1 MRKHLLL
8 DFRIWKKIFSVAAI
22 TTGLFS
28 CQTNVD
34 ETVKYLTPGV
44 SQALANFRK
53 QHLKDVQYQLFF
65 DIPAEKQEALK
76 GIAAISCNAMD
87 PQAFLLDFKAD
98 IQQIDSVCLNGIK
111 VDYQLLDEHLRVL
124 PELKSGKNTI
134 TVYFTCSDQ
143 SLNRRDHFLYTLLVP
158 DRARTVFPCFDQ
170 PDIKALYKL
179 SLEIPSQWKAVANGK
194 AISEV
199 NAGNGRTLVSFQQTE
214 PLSTY
219 LFSFVAGELK
229 KETFQRE
236 GRAIS
241 IYHRENDAEKVA
253 QCSGMADE
261 VFDALEW
268 MEAYTGIPYPFDKYD
283 LIIIPGFQFGGM
295 EHTGATLYT
304 DGRMFL
310 NKQSTLRERLNRSA
324 LIAHETTHM
333 WFGDY
338 VTMKWFDDVW
348 TKEVFANYFASQMLK
363 ERFPK
368 VNHRLNFMA
377 DYIPGAYAED
387 CTEGT
392 NSIKQDLDNLQNA
405 GLVYGNIIYKKSPIV
420 MEMLVEKMGQQTFRA
435 GLQQYLKTY
444 AYGNATWDD
453 LIDILDDFIPDD
465 LKAWSHCWVNEKGHP
480 TIETHLES
488 NHLVV
493 NQFDKWKRGV
503 CWPQKL
509 SFLVIENGKEQ
520 VVTANFS
527 EDQTTI
533 RIPLVLPLV
542 HPETA
547 VVLPNND
554 SRGYGLFL
562 LEDSQQEIQ
571 WQAIKQHASND
582 TNSEV
587 LRGSL
592 LINLYENLR
601 AGNLSA
607 ETFRNELIDYL
618 STEENPLL
626 YTIALGYLGDCQQW
640 YLTDSELVEKALWQL
655 VLTHKQPS
663 FRLQAFRLY
672 RTLAHTPEAIQQL
685 YTIWKECKMPG
696 NCHLSESDYMK
707 LAYQLAIHL
716 PEQADA
722 IIEEQAGRISQA
734 DRQKEFAFISAAVS
748 PSEVKRDSVFAAL
761 MKKENR
767 SVEPWASSAL
777 SLLNHPVRSAEAI
790 RYIRP
795 ALEKMQE
802 VQQTGDIFFPRA
814 WARALLSGHTS
825 HEAAEEVR
833 KFFADY
839 PDYPL
844 MLGNKIKQ
852 QASHLEGK

>member
-1 MRKHLLL
+1 MKKHLLS
-8 DFRIWKKIFSVAAI
+8 DPQTWKKIFTVAVVA
-22 TTGLFS
+22 TGLFS
-28 CQTNVD
+28 CQTKSDDMAKLLV
-34 ETVKYLTPGV
+34 PGV
-44 SQALANFRK
+44 SQELANFRK
-53 QHLKDVQYQLFF
+53 QHLKDIHYQLFF
-65 DIPAEKQEALK
+65 DIPSEKQKALK
-76 GIAAISCNAMD
+76 GMAAITCNATD
-87 PQAFLLDFKAD
+87 SRAFLLDFKVD
-98 IQQIDSVCLNGIK
+98 DQQIDSVCLNGVK
-111 VDYQLLDEHLRVL
+111 VDYHYINEHLSVKPAL
-124 PELKSGKNTI
+124 HSGENTLS
-134 TVYFTCSDQ
+134 VYFTCSDQ
-143 SLNRRDHFLYTLLVP
+143 SLNRRDQFLYTLLVP

-170 PDIKALYKL
+170 PDIKARYNL
-179 SLEIPSQWKAVANGK
+179 SLRIPAHWKAVANGK
-194 AISEV
+194 TISEEKDNDGHV
-199 NAGNGRTLVSFQQTE
+199 RVSFQQTE

-219 LFSFVAGELK
+219 LFSFVAGELN
-229 KETFQRE
+229 KETFHRKD
-236 GRAIS
+236 RAIS
-241 IYHRENDAEKVA
+241 IYHRENDPDKVA
-253 QCSGMADE
+253 QCAGMADE

-268 MEAYTGIPYPFDKYD
+268 MEAYTGIPYPFEKYD
-283 LIIIPGFQFGGM
+283 LIIVPGFQFGGM

-310 NKQSTLRERLNRSA
+310 NKQSTLREQLNRSA

-348 TKEVFANYFASQMLK
+348 TKEVFANYFASKMLE
-363 ERFPK
+363 ERFSD

-420 MEMLVEKMGQQTFRA
+420 MQMLAEKMGEEAFRA
-435 GLQQYLKTY
+435 GLQRYLKTY

-453 LIDILDDFIPDD
+453 LIAILDDFVADD
-465 LKAWSHCWVNEKGHP
+465 LKQWSRCWVNEKGYP
-480 TIETHLES
+480 TIETHIEG
-488 NHLVV
+488 NQLVV
-493 NQFDKWKRGV
+493 SQFDKWQRGI

-509 SFLVIENGKEQ
+509 SFLIVEDGKEQ
-520 VVTANFS
+520 TITAALG
-527 EDQTTI
+527 ETEATV
-533 RIPLVLPLV
+533 RIPLASPLQ

-547 VVLPNND
+547 VILPNYD

-562 LEDSQQEIQ
+562 LEDSQQLAQ
-571 WQAIKQHASND
+571 WKAISQHAGND
-582 TNSEV
+582 ADSEV

-601 AGNLSA
+601 MGNLSA
-607 ETFRNELIDYL
+607 DRFRDELISYL
-618 STEENPLL
+618 AKEENPLL
-626 YTIALGYLGDCQQW
+626 FSIALGYLGDCQQW
-640 YLTDSELVEKALWQL
+640 YLTDSAPVEKALWN
-655 VLTHKQPS
+655 LTLNHQQPS

-672 RTLAHTPEAIQQL
+672 SVLARTEEAVQQL
-685 YTIWKECKMPG
+685 YTIWKECRMPG
-696 NCHLSESDYMK
+696 HCHLSEGDYMK
-707 LAYQLAIHL
+707 LAYQLAVHL
-716 PEQADA
+716 PGQAEAIITEQAS
-722 IIEEQAGRISQA
+722 RIMQP
-734 DRQKEFAFISAAVS
+734 DRQKEFAFISAATS
-748 PSEVKRDSVFAAL
+748 PSAEKRDSVFASL
-761 MKKENR
+761 MQKENR

-777 SLLNHPVRSAEAI
+777 ALLNHPLRSDEAL

-814 WARALLSGHTS
+814 WARAVLAGHTS

-852 QASHLEGK
+852 QASHLEGR